1 MSKVSRIAVAVLCFA
16 LLSPALVQAQQAEPT
31 VYTFVAEWG
40 VNRADWDTWW
50 ASFEKN
56 SKPVLERHSANGNVV
71 AWAAY
76 ATLVHDDSGITHGV
90 YWSSTSYAALNR
102 VLDDLRKAAP
112 TSAGV
117 TKHRDYLVRSIM
129 HSAKASAPTTGYLYV
144 SAFQVQPG
152 KGAEWRGLWEKYN
165 KASMDA
171 NIANGNLLAYSVE
184 VEEVHTLDPAIR
196 WVVSVSPNAEADD
209 RANAAD
215 EAANQKRS
223 AEERRAIGAAFADV
237 LVPGSH
243 RDFYAK
249 ILAYWHK

>member
-1 MSKVSRIAVAVLCFA
+1 MLKVSRIAVAVLCFA
-16 LLSPALVQAQQAEPT
+16 LLSPVLVQAQQAEPT

-56 SKPVLERHSANGNVV
+56 SKPILERHSANGNVA

-76 ATLVHDDSGITHGV
+76 AVLVHDDSGITHGV
-90 YWSSTSYAALNR
+90 YWSSTSYAAMNR
-102 VLDDLRKAAP
+102 VLDDLRKMP
-112 TSAGV
+112 PSSAGV
-117 TKHRDYLVRSIM
+117 TKHRDYLVRSIA

-144 SAFQVQPG
+144 STFQVQPG
-152 KGAEWRGLWEKYN
+152 KGPQWRELWEKYS
-165 KASMDA
+165 KPSMDA

-184 VEEVHTLDPAIR
+184 LEDVHTLDPAVR
-196 WVVSVSPNAEADD
+196 WVVSVSPSAEADD
-209 RANAAD
+209 RATQAD

-223 AEERRAIGAAFADV
+223 PEERRAIGAAFADV
-237 LVPGSH
+237 LVPGTH

>member
-1 MSKVSRIAVAVLCFA
+1 MLKVSRIAVAVLCLALFA
-16 LLSPALVQAQQAEPT
+16 PALVQAQQAEPT

-40 VNRADWDTWW
+40 VARADWDAWW

-56 SKPVLERHSANGNVV
+56 TKPLLERHSANGNLV

-76 ATLVHDDSGITHGV
+76 TTLVHDDSGITHGV
-90 YWSSTSYAALNR
+90 YWSCTSYAAMNR

-112 TSAGV
+112 SGINI
-117 TKHRDYLVRSIM
+117 TKHRDYMVRSIM

-196 WVVSVSPNAEADD
+196 WVVSISPNAEADD

-215 EAANQKRS
+215 QVANQKRS

>member
-1 MSKVSRIAVAVLCFA
+1 MSKLSRFVLAVLCFA
-16 LLSPALVQAQQAEPT
+16 LLTPALVQAQQAEPP
-31 VYTFVAEWG
+31 VYTFVAEWA
-40 VNRADWDTWW
+40 VARADWDAWW

-56 SKPVLERHSANGNVV
+56 SKPILERHSANGNLVG
-71 AWAAY
+71 WAAY
-76 ATLVHDDSGITHGV
+76 TTLVHDDSGITHGV

-102 VLDDLRKAAP
+102 VLDDLRKMPP

-117 TKHRDYLVRSIM
+117 TKHRDYLVRSIL
-129 HSAKASAPTTGYLYV
+129 HKANASAPTTGYLYV

-152 KGAEWRGLWEKYN
+152 KGAQWRELWEKYN
-165 KASMDA
+165 KPSFEAHMAS
-171 NIANGNLLAYSVE
+171 GNLLAYSVE

-196 WVVSVSPNAEADD
+196 WVVSVSPSAEADD

-215 EAANQKRS
+215 QAANEKRS
-223 AEERRAIGAAFADV
+223 SEERRAIGAAFADV